1 MRNGLGTGH
10 ANTEWLEQSSV
21 LPHRQ
26 REVPMLRLFALLTL
40 SACSV
45 ASASAAVT
53 IENVRPTH
61 VKDHRVFV
69 TLVNKGVMFRDVK
82 IDGHTYTLQPH
93 ELLTVKGPVGTTVY
107 AASSFGK
114 IHRGDALVAL
124 TPEMDHSRI
133 AIN

>member
-1 MRNGLGTGH
+1 
-10 ANTEWLEQSSV
+10 
-21 LPHRQ
+21 
-26 REVPMLRLFALLTL
+26 MLRLFTLLAL

-53 IENVRPTH
+53 IENVHPTH
-61 VKDHRVFV
+61 KKDHRVFV

-82 IDGHTYTLQPH
+82 IDGHTYTLRPH
-93 ELLTVKGPVGTTVY
+93 ELLTVKGPAGTTVY

-114 IHRGDALVAL
+114 FHRGDALVAL